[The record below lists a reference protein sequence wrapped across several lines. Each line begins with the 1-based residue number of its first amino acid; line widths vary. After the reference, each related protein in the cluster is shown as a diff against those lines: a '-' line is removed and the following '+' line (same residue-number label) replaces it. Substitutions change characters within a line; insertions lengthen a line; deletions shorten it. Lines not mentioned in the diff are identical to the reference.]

1 MKFLHVGKAYQL
13 SIENGQDLA
22 DALTLDEALWVAM
35 SAPLKAYTC
44 DPKALAYIDSAKLG
58 SITTES
64 LKAAIRWLLD
74 VYGDRAGITDHF
86 DGKLPLAALTDSENA
101 RKIRHSAE
109 YILKDL
115 GEADTSAITLA
126 QVRKFQQILTSRPL
140 NGDGVISLQATG
152 EASTA
157 ELRERFREL
166 IQDGVKATG
175 GTQDLDGTMG
185 LTMAQ
190 LKTYWEAIPLYLAWK
205 RQGDLPEGQSASPLL
220 PFGTDTAPRLALL
233 QENADRVD
241 EFFRLCELQGF
252 DSRLTGKV
260 LEHDGKPGAL
270 DPTAWPGMESHL
282 KTMPIVQPTAD
293 SAILLDAPEYINPLH
308 RDWMAAL
315 TEKVLL
321 PVLGA
326 ETRRLTPELWAK
338 AKAAFAPYQAY
349 MAAQQGGCCAA
360 VDPARLEAQAQ
371 WTGILEEAARLEAK
385 DLAVAQILKEAEDVE
400 KALLYLQWLIP
411 VSNNFISFPDLY
423 QPKKPTLFERGR
435 IVMDGRWFNMTFP
448 VDNLA
453 AHSALAVN
461 SGLFLIYVEVDTAP
475 AQILCAPVTVG
486 DKGNLTVGKRGIFFA
501 PGGQTYNAK
510 VVKVQE
516 NPVCLREAVVAPFA
530 KFGKMAED
538 KVAAMST
545 NSEGVIT
552 SKMAGLINDPKAA
565 AAAAAPPPAAKG
577 DKSGMLMGLGIAFAA
592 LSSALAF
599 ICKTLADMSALSILV
614 SLLCVLA
621 VLLTPII
628 LLALIR
634 LRRQDLSSLLE
645 GNGWAINARM
655 RLTRAQRK
663 SFSRGG
669 AFPADAL
676 GTPRR
681 RCRRILSWLA
691 AVLLVLLLG
700 AGAILFGCRQSHGK
714 REAGGCVAPAE
725 IGPVDSAVPAASA
738 ENENTPA
745 PAPAP

>member
-13 SIENGQDLA
+13 SLENGQDLA

-44 DPKALAYIDSAKLG
+44 DPKVLAYIDSAKLG

-74 VYGDRAGITDHF
+74 VYGDREAITDHF
-86 DGKLPLAALTDSENA
+86 PGSLSLDALTDSENA
-101 RKIRHSAE
+101 KKIRHSAE

-115 GEADTSAITLA
+115 GEADSRAITLA

-152 EASTA
+152 VASTP
-157 ELRERFREL
+157 ELQARFREL

-190 LKTYWEAIPLYLAWK
+190 LKAYWEAIPLYLAWK
-205 RQGDLPEGQSASPLL
+205 HQGDLPEGQTASPLL
-220 PFGTDTAPRLALL
+220 PFGTDTAARLALL
-233 QENADRVD
+233 QENAHRVD

-252 DSRLTGKV
+252 DTRLTGKV

-282 KTMPIVQPTAD
+282 QTMPILQPTAE
-293 SAILLDAPEYINPLH
+293 SAILLDAPEYINPLY
-308 RDWMAAL
+308 RGWMASL

-321 PVLGA
+321 PLLGTD
-326 ETRRLTPELWAK
+326 TRRLTPALWAK

-349 MAAQQGGCCAA
+349 MASQQGGCCAA
-360 VDPARLEAQAQ
+360 VELAHLEAQSQ
-371 WTGILEEAARLEAK
+371 WTGILEEAALLETK

-411 VSNNFISFPDLY
+411 VANNFISFPDLY

-453 AHSALAVN
+453 AHSALAVH
-461 SGLFLIYVEVDTAP
+461 SGLFLIYVEVDTSP

-516 NPVCLREAVVAPFA
+516 NPVCLWEAVTAPFA

-538 KVAAMST
+538 KVAAMSS

-552 SKMAGLINDPKAA
+552 SKMSGLLNDPKGTTAA
-565 AAAAAPPPAAKG
+565 AAPAAKG

-599 ICKTLADMSALSILV
+599 ICKTLADMSALSLLI
-614 SLLCVLA
+614 SFLCVLA
-621 VLLTPII
+621 LLVTPIL

-669 AFPADAL
+669 TFPKDAL
-676 GTPRR
+676 GTPRK
-681 RCRRILSWLA
+681 RCRKFLLWLGTI
-691 AVLLVLLLG
+691 VLVLLLG
-700 AGAILFGCRQSHGK
+700 AGAVLGCRRCQAK
-714 REAGGCVAPAE
+714 KELGGCVAPAQLE
-725 IGPVDSAVPAASA
+725 PAELPPVQEAQLESESAPSP
-738 ENENTPA
+738 TPA
-745 PAPAP
+745 P